1 MAELEINALGPFCAH
16 CKELRLEQEYDEKYD
31 CIVETD
37 SYRCANVEHCRWILD
52 EWEKYQRQLPRKRVI

>member
-16 CKELRLEQEYDEKYD
+16 CEELQLEKDWDEEGD
-31 CIVETD
+31 CDVLRD